1 MINEQTQQRYLDYL
15 MTYTNTILKYSE
27 ELKDKCKKKSSGEV
41 KINWA
46 KYTYFGISNGVS
58 IMNKKNYLEM
68 SFYFNTEENSIF
80 FNKTK
85 FHNYIESDLNASGL
99 WKNFTSNII
108 VRTKELNECF
118 DKLCS
123 LWMINKKD
131 DGFVILTNEMYS

>member
-15 MTYTNTILKYSE
+15 MVYTNTILEYSE

-41 KINWA
+41 KINWE
-46 KYTYFGISNGVS
+46 KCSYFAINNGVS

-68 SFYFNTEENSIF
+68 SFYFNTEEDSIF

-108 VRTKELNECF
+108 VRTKEFNECF
-118 DKLCS
+118 DRLCS
-123 LWMINKKD
+123 LWKINKKD
-131 DGFVILTNEMYS
+131 DGFVILID